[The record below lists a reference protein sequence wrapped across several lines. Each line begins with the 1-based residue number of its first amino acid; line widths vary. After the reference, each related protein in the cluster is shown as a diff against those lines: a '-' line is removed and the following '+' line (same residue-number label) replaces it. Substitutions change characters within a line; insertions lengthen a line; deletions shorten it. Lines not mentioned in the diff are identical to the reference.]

1 MERFIVLLSQPIGR
15 IQWHKKGIKAHW
27 SWYVAFIGQ
36 KCPSKFICSLLAY
49 KQFLQTLKGV
59 GTYGL
64 YIWQEDSIVYWM
76 SENPLQVGATFEH
89 LPQYSKFNY
98 GRRPGSPCKT
108 LLPHHL
114 WAHAPK
120 CCCLVIAA
128 VTKDGNCTVQVGEN
142 SILLPTSH
150 TCTLLSVRTQRLHSI
165 QRLKLLD

>member
-15 IQWHKKGIKAHW
+15 VQWHKKGIKAHLP
-27 SWYVAFIGQ
+27 SWYVVFIGQ
-36 KCPSKFICSLLAY
+36 KDYLNNKLYLLRFCKAYSSRCNCSLLAY
-49 KQFLQTLKGV
+49 KQFRPAFLQTLKGV

-64 YIWQEDSIVYWM
+64 YIWQEDSIVYWV

-114 WAHAPK
+114 WAY
-120 CCCLVIAA
+120 
-128 VTKDGNCTVQVGEN
+128 E
-142 SILLPTSH
+142 PTPQNVVACSH
-150 TCTLLSVRTQRLHSI
+150 TWAQLVL
-165 QRLKLLD
+165 